1 MKDVIR
7 WLLEGDV
14 SVQYL
19 THKHLLN
26 SDQTILDNLQNRIE
40 EEGFRAEFLFHQ
52 NPNGHWDLHYY
63 QRKWT
68 CTHYTLLDLKNLGV
82 SPALMPCREMV
93 LRIFEECQLPNG
105 GMNLSKYEHP
115 SDVCVNGMVLN
126 YASYFCPEEPR
137 LRKLA
142 EYILS
147 VQKGDGG
154 FSWDVKSNKAD
165 PHTTIC
171 VLEGLGQFRAAV
183 PGHKPLDI
191 EVVED
196 KAISFLLFNQL
207 FMDAA
212 DKRFRQLSYPYRYRY
227 DLLRALE
234 YLASQQ
240 VPYNA
245 GIQPA
250 LDWLQAKRKKDGL
263 WYLENQ
269 HKGNVHF
276 TMEEVGKPSRFI
288 TLKALTIL
296 KYFDSIESSSSD
308 HIQRQV

>member
-1 MKDVIR
+1 MKDVIS

-19 THKHLLN
+19 THKLLLD
-26 SDQTILDNLQNRIE
+26 SDSTILEQLQNRIE
-40 EEGFRAEFLFHQ
+40 AEGFGAQFLSHQ
-52 NPNGHWDLHYY
+52 NPNGHWDVHYY

-68 CTHYTLLDLKNLGV
+68 STHYTLLDLKNLGV
-82 SPALMPCREMV
+82 PQTLKPCREMV
-93 LRIFEECQLPNG
+93 LRMFEECQLPDG

-115 SDVCVNGMVLN
+115 SDVCVDGMVLA
-126 YASYFCPEEPR
+126 YSSYFCPEEPR

-142 EYILS
+142 DYLLT
-147 VQKGDGG
+147 VQKADGG
-154 FSWDVKSNKAD
+154 FDWDVQSKRGD

-171 VLEGLGQFRAAV
+171 ALEGLGQFRAAV
-183 PGHKPLDI
+183 SGHKPLDI

-196 KAISFLLFNQL
+196 KAIAFLLFNQL
-207 FMDAA
+207 FMDFA
-212 DKRFRQLSYPYRYRY
+212 DKRFLKLSYPYRYRY

-240 VPYNA
+240 IPYDPRM
-245 GIQPA
+245 QPA

-269 HKGNVHF
+269 HKGNLHF
-276 TMEEVGKPSRFI
+276 QMEEVGKPGRFI
-288 TLKALTIL
+288 TLKALTIFR
-296 KYFDSIESSSSD
+296 YFESIKPLHS
-308 HIQRQV
+308 

>member
-1 MKDVIR
+1 MKDVIS

-19 THKHLLN
+19 TYKLLLD
-26 SDQTILDNLQNRIE
+26 SDSTILEQLQNRIE
-40 EEGFRAEFLFHQ
+40 AEGFGAEFLFHQ
-52 NPNGHWDLHYY
+52 KPNGHWDLHYY

-68 CTHYTLLDLKNLGV
+68 STHYTLLDLKNLGI
-82 SPALMPCREMV
+82 SPALIPCREMV
-93 LRIFEECQLPNG
+93 LRLFEECQLPDG

-115 SDVCVNGMVLN
+115 SDVCVDGMVLN

-137 LRKLA
+137 LGKLA
-142 EYILS
+142 EFLLS
-147 VQKGDGG
+147 AQKKDGS
-154 FSWDVKSNKAD
+154 FSWDVNSNKGD

-191 EVVED
+191 KVVED
-196 KAISFLLFNQL
+196 AAIAFLLFNRL
-207 FMDAA
+207 FIDDP
-212 DKRFRQLSYPYRYRY
+212 DKRYRKLSYPYRYRY

-234 YLASQQ
+234 YLANQQ
-240 VPYNA
+240 IPYEPRM
-245 GIQPA
+245 QPA
-250 LDWLQAKRKKDGL
+250 LDWLQAKRKKDGR
-263 WYLENQ
+263 WFLENQ

-296 KYFDSIESSSSD
+296 RYFDSI
-308 HIQRQV
+308 